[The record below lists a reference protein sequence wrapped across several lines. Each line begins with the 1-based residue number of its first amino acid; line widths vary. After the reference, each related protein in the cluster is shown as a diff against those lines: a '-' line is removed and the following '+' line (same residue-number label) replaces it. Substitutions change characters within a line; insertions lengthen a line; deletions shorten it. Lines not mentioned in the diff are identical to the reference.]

1 MGRFKSSAPR
11 GRRLASLRL
20 AVAMATLAA
29 TSLVSAGGAAAEAP
43 ANNEVEVTAAALPEG
58 FQEQVV
64 FGGLTNPTSVEFS
77 GDGRVFVAEKSG
89 IVKVFDSLS
98 DSTPEVF
105 ADLRTN
111 VHNFWDRGLL
121 GMALHPN
128 FPATPYVY
136 VLYTYDAVIGGTA
149 PRWGVAG
156 QTSDGC
162 PNPPGATADGC
173 VVSGRLSRLQA
184 AGNQMTGPEQV
195 LIEDWCQQYP
205 SHSVGSLAFGAD
217 GALYVTSG
225 DGASFNFADYGQDG
239 SPVNPCGD
247 PPAGVGGA
255 QTPPTAEGGALRS
268 QDLRT
273 SGDPLGL
280 DGTVLRVDPATGA
293 GLPNNPMAGSADANA
308 RRVIAT
314 GLRNPFRMT
323 IRPGTN
329 EVWLGDVGWSTFEE
343 LNRVPN
349 PTDATVEN
357 FGWPCYEGAGR
368 QSGYDSL
375 NLNICENLYAAGAGA
390 HAAPYYAYNHSEK
403 VVAGETCPMGTSSVA
418 GVEFYEGGNYPDA
431 YDGAIFFADYSRD
444 CIWVMFQ
451 QGGQPAPSTRQTFF
465 PGAANPVELKIGPSG
480 DLFYVDFEGSVR
492 RITFNDPTPPP
503 PPTTDIYLSDLEWAS
518 MTNGWGPAE
527 RDTSNGEA
535 GAGDGNTITLN
546 GTTYAKGLG
555 AHAVSNIRYNLGGN
569 CFTFT
574 ADVGVD
580 DEVGNNGSVVF
591 GVLADGV
598 QKYQS
603 PVMTGASA
611 TQSVNVN
618 VTGADELQLR
628 VTNGGDNIDYDHADW
643 ANAFVDCTPENQN
656 PVATIDTPLETTT
669 WKVGDAILFSG
680 SATDPEDGPLPASA
694 LEWTVIMHHCP
705 SNCHEHVIQTFSGVA
720 SGSIWAPDHEYPSHL
735 EFRLRA
741 TDSAGATHTDSV
753 LVQPQTVTLTFAS
766 QPAGAQL
773 TVGPTTQT
781 APFTRTVIVGSSNS
795 ISAPSPQTI
804 AGAQYQ
810 FSSWSDGGAQS
821 HQITAPTQATT
832 YTATFTRV
840 GDATPPTISNVRV
853 TNINHRRA
861 TIRWTTNEPATS
873 QVQYGRTTSYGSQ
886 TALDSTLVTSH
897 VVRLTGLSRSTL
909 YHYRVKSR
917 DAAGNLRTSGDFT
930 FRTRR

>member
-1 MGRFKSSAPR
+1 
-11 GRRLASLRL
+11 
-20 AVAMATLAA
+20 MATFAA
-29 TSLVSAGGAAAEAP
+29 TSLVSAGGTAAEAP
-43 ANNEVEVTAAALPEG
+43 ANNEVEVAAAALPEG

-64 FGGLTNPTSVEFS
+64 FGGLTNPTSVEFA

-98 DSTPEVF
+98 DSTPDVF

-136 VLYTYDAVIGGTA
+136 VLYTYDAAIGGTA

-329 EVWLGDVGWSTFEE
+329 EVWLGDVGWNTFEE

-403 VVAGETCPMGTSSVA
+403 VVAGETCPMGSSSVA

-431 YDGAIFFADYSRD
+431 YDGAMFFADYSRD

-492 RITFNDPTPPP
+492 RMDGGPPNE
-503 PPTTDIYLSDLEWAS
+503 T
-518 MTNGWGPAE
+518 
-527 RDTSNGEA
+527 R
-535 GAGDGNTITLN
+535 
-546 GTTYAKGLG
+546 
-555 AHAVSNIRYNLGGN
+555 
-569 CFTFT
+569 
-574 ADVGVD
+574 
-580 DEVGNNGSVVF
+580 
-591 GVLADGV
+591 
-598 QKYQS
+598 
-603 PVMTGASA
+603 
-611 TQSVNVN
+611 
-618 VTGADELQLR
+618 VTGR
-628 VTNGGDNIDYDHADW
+628 
-643 ANAFVDCTPENQN
+643 P
-656 PVATIDTPLETTT
+656 
-669 WKVGDAILFSG
+669 
-680 SATDPEDGPLPASA
+680 
-694 LEWTVIMHHCP
+694 
-705 SNCHEHVIQTFSGVA
+705 
-720 SGSIWAPDHEYPSHL
+720 
-735 EFRLRA
+735 R
-741 TDSAGATHTDSV
+741 
-753 LVQPQTVTLTFAS
+753 
-766 QPAGAQL
+766 
-773 TVGPTTQT
+773 
-781 APFTRTVIVGSSNS
+781 
-795 ISAPSPQTI
+795 
-804 AGAQYQ
+804 
-810 FSSWSDGGAQS
+810 
-821 HQITAPTQATT
+821 
-832 YTATFTRV
+832 
-840 GDATPPTISNVRV
+840 
-853 TNINHRRA
+853 
-861 TIRWTTNEPATS
+861 PATET
-873 QVQYGRTTSYGSQ
+873 R
-886 TALDSTLVTSH
+886 
-897 VVRLTGLSRSTL
+897 SR
-909 YHYRVKSR
+909 
-917 DAAGNLRTSGDFT
+917 
-930 FRTRR
+930 